1 MIFLLSLVLIS
12 KLLQK
17 GINSISSDSFLNDEL
32 APLIVIFSS
41 FKRILSI
48 LLGLSLELLPLVAL
62 FIFTNEFIKLLEEDN
77 PADIL

>member
-41 FKRILSI
+41 FKRMLSI